1 MLMNGQIF
9 ADDLGDPKW
18 ATKDKYEKKYTST
31 IEFVDEQGNKMPN
44 IPDDKQISIWIRPL

>member
-1 MLMNGQIF
+1 MNGQIF
-9 ADDLGDPKW
+9 SDDLGDPKW